1 MPQPEPDMCLVSEG
15 ETWKGVSVLS
25 PPVASD
31 DRQDRF
37 QAIYQACHAAVLGY
51 VVRRTASPED
61 AADVMAETFLT
72 CWRRLEEV
80 PPGPEAR
87 LWLFGVARRTLANHH
102 RGERRRLALADRL
115 RDDLVTAYRP
125 PQHTAQESRIAAAF
139 RRLPADQCELLAL
152 NAWEGL
158 DYGEIAVVLGCSRNT
173 VRVRMY
179 RARKRMEAELASVPA
194 PARRASLARTEIT
207 HEFAPNGDRA

>member
-1 MPQPEPDMCLVSEG
+1 MSLVSEG

-25 PPVASD
+25 PPVAGD
-31 DRQDRF
+31 DRNDRF
-37 QAIYQACHAAVLGY
+37 QAIYQACQAAVLGY
-51 VVRRTASPED
+51 VVRRTAGPDD

-125 PQHTAQESRIAAAF
+125 AQHTDEESRIAAAF
-139 RRLPADQCELLAL
+139 RRLPDDQRELLAL

-179 RARKRMEAELASVPA
+179 RTRKRLASELASVPA
-194 PARRASLARTEIT
+194 PPHLASQARTQIAHELARTEIA
-207 HEFAPNGDRA
+207 HE